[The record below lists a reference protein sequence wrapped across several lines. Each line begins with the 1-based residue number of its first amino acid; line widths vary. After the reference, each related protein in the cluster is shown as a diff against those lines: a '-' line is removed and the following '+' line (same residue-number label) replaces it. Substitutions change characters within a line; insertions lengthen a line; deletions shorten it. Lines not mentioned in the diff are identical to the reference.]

1 MAVWCAGFN
10 PLVSATFGSFF
21 FTNKNCYSE
30 ASTFI
35 HVLQRPLALL
45 DPWFALLATGC

>member
-1 MAVWCAGFN
+1 MYYVN
-10 PLVSATFGSFF
+10 PSASATFGSFF

-30 ASTFI
+30 ASAFI
-35 HVLQRPLALL
+35 HVLHGPVALL